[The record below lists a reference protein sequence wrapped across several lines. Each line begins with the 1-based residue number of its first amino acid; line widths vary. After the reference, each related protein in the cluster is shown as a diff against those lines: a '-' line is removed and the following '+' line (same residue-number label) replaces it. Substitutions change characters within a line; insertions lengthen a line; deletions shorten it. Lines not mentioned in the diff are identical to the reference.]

1 MSNFNYNFVQLAG
14 RLTNEPQ
21 LKTTPSGVSVAQFSI
36 AVNRGNKQEQNNVD
50 FFNVVT
56 WRSTAEFVSKYF
68 DKGYAIFLTGKILNK
83 SWKDQNGVKHFSVVI
98 QAENAYFV
106 DSKSDVSSASATSEP
121 QLAPLDPDV
130 PLPF

>member
-21 LKTTPSGVSVAQFSI
+21 LRTTPSGVSVAQFSI

-56 WRSTAEFVSKYF
+56 WRTTAEFVSKYF
-68 DKGYAIFLTGKILNK
+68 HKGYAIFLTGKIQNK
-83 SWKDQNGVKHFSVVI
+83 SWKDQNGVQHFSVEI